1 VAVTMPDRSEHT
13 GIVAGVAD
21 DGALQLQ
28 TAMGLRHFHSGELSV
43 RPLEGGLRRAG

>member
-1 VAVTMPDRSEHT
+1 MPDRTEHA

-28 TAMGLRHFHSGELSV
+28 TTAGLRRFHSGELSL